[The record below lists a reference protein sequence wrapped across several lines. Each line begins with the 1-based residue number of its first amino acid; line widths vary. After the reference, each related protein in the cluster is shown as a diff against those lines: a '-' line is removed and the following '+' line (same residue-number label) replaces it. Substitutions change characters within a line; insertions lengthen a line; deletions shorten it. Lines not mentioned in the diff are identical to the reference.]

1 MPSNRKKKKKG
12 GQPKT
17 PSCGN
22 IQPQKP
28 PASQGGANCL
38 SPRGGGED
46 SYSTVAESCAQEY
59 SGEDLIARYNGGTWE
74 DPRSGG
80 KGFVPNWTRQEC
92 RDFTE
97 EYGEEDAVDR
107 WMESYDDEW
116 EAEEELEADGWTD
129 REVAAFIGMFGC
141 DPIEICA
148 DLREEMRGRLPFL
161 SKKLEE
167 GKDDWM
173 AKRKAVQTEKPKPK
187 APDAAADCIP
197 EPSDAPEQEPQPE
210 PAQAGAAAANVPD
223 ADLGDRIQ
231 EQRRRMLEMEQL
243 LAATQAELVSKE
255 RRLESVEAELFLEKG
270 LREEFEADCEAA
282 EEKAERCAEKVEE
295 AERLKKEKKCW
306 LKDQLKWQKDR
317 EAMQATIDILA
328 AHADVGLAE
337 KLSAAQDKAVRLER
351 ELFEANEKILEA
363 QQERLA
369 AMRKE
374 KEVSAATH
382 AANQQSKQFDR
393 GKRQNKCV

>member
-12 GQPKT
+12 GQSKT
-17 PSCGN
+17 PSRGDN
-22 IQPQKP
+22 QPQKP

-38 SPRGGGED
+38 SARQGED
-46 SYSTVAESCAQEY
+46 SYSAAVESCAEEY
-59 SGEDLIARYNGGTWE
+59 SGEDLIARYGGTWE
-74 DPRSGG
+74 DPKSGG
-80 KGFVPNWTRQEC
+80 KGFTPDWTKQEC

-97 EYGEEDAVDR
+97 AYGEEEAVER
-107 WMESYDDEW
+107 WMEYDDEW
-116 EAEEELEADGWTD
+116 METEAELEDEGWTD
-129 REVAAFIGMFGC
+129 RERAAFAGLFGS
-141 DPIEICA
+141 DPIEIPV
-148 DLREEMRGRLPFL
+148 DLRKEMRERLTHY
-161 SKKLEE
+161 SKKLE

-173 AKRKAVQTEKPKPK
+173 AKRKAAQTEKPKLK
-187 APDAAADCIP
+187 VSDAVAERIP
-197 EPSDAPEQEPQPE
+197 EPSDAPGQEPQPE

-223 ADLGDRIQ
+223 ADLGDKIQ

-255 RRLESVEAELFLEKG
+255 RKLESVEAELLLEKG
-270 LREEFEADCEAA
+270 LREEFEEDCEAA